1 VVEVAVKD
9 EFALNIVSGGSGG
22 EFATNNIS
30 ITHSSYY
37 GNSATQLVDGH
48 IMKFG

>member
-1 VVEVAVKD
+1 MQD
-9 EFALNIVSGGSGG
+9 EFALNIVSGGSGR
-22 EFATNNIS
+22 EFTTNNIS

-37 GNSATQLVDGH
+37 GFSANQLVDGH